1 MKKIGF
7 FKKIS
12 LYFYYRRVLLKNSRQ
27 FSSAYNLR
35 IDWVNRIYTVINIP
49 EEVFEEPYNMRTSD
63 INKIS
68 DPYITEFVKQIS
80 SFLNTKGLIELY
92 DIYDIRKIEKYSYL
106 VVIGFSLFDTDRI
119 ARNFLFRILP
129 FFSVI
134 SVILI
139 ILKHFKLL

>member
-106 VVIGFSLFDTDRI
+106 VIIGFSLFDTDRI